1 MYQKIKAKFKAS
13 PTVFYACSIVAS
25 WAGVGSLMNFRTIA
39 LRYGAVPAIIW
50 AVFNSLAC
58 ITFGLFAD
66 RVPSIRRIMQS
77 KVMFYFIGL
86 LTLFQT
92 WTQMSGIYEIF
103 GDTPIGTKGG
113 MIIVYVTCVAFLIML
128 LKDGMIRNVLS
139 DGFSWV
145 VVYGLLA
152 VVVAAAL
159 VYTGGTF
166 AVIDPGVN
174 AAGIKAGWSIWTA
187 WRNISTRAIQS
198 RRNRMKLWAVS
209 AGWRGKRMAVKRM
222 FSSSVT
228 ETDSFLELPL
238 KSQALYFHL
247 GMQGDDDGFVAN
259 PRAIIRSIGCT
270 ARDLKP
276 LETAGYV
283 ISFPSK
289 VLVITDWKANNNLR
303 NDRYKPTA
311 FQNELAQ
318 LAESANKRYIL
329 ANFGIPTG
337 NQTDTIGIPSD
348 NQVTT
353 QHSIAEHSS
362 GRSCKKAATAA
373 RQRPTAGYHTRV
385 CCTVCRC
392 LYAAVRLYPRS
403 ARRV

>member
-1 MYQKIKAKFKAS
+1 
-13 PTVFYACSIVAS
+13 
-25 WAGVGSLMNFRTIA
+25 
-39 LRYGAVPAIIW
+39 
-50 AVFNSLAC
+50 
-58 ITFGLFAD
+58 
-66 RVPSIRRIMQS
+66 
-77 KVMFYFIGL
+77 
-86 LTLFQT
+86 
-92 WTQMSGIYEIF
+92 
-103 GDTPIGTKGG
+103 
-113 MIIVYVTCVAFLIML
+113 
-128 LKDGMIRNVLS
+128 
-139 DGFSWV
+139 
-145 VVYGLLA
+145 
-152 VVVAAAL
+152 
-159 VYTGGTF
+159 
-166 AVIDPGVN
+166 
-174 AAGIKAGWSIWTA
+174 
-187 WRNISTRAIQS
+187 
-198 RRNRMKLWAVS
+198 
-209 AGWRGKRMAVKRM
+209 MAVKRM

-329 ANFGIPTG
+329 ANFGIP
-337 NQTDTIGIPSD
+337 SD

-353 QHSIAEHSS
+353 QHSIAEHSLES
-362 GRSCKKAATAA
+362 SKKAAT
-373 RQRPTAGYHTRV
+373 TATDSRADSGLAEIVQHFQEV
-385 CCTVCRC
+385 IGIF
-392 LYAAVRLYPRS
+392 PRS
-403 ARRV
+403 ALDKLQRWRGIYSVEIIRAAIDEAAENNVRKWRYVDGVLKGWQADGVRTLGDVQARREARKKPEQPQERKWEVLT

>member
-1 MYQKIKAKFKAS
+1 
-13 PTVFYACSIVAS
+13 
-25 WAGVGSLMNFRTIA
+25 
-39 LRYGAVPAIIW
+39 
-50 AVFNSLAC
+50 
-58 ITFGLFAD
+58 
-66 RVPSIRRIMQS
+66 
-77 KVMFYFIGL
+77 
-86 LTLFQT
+86 
-92 WTQMSGIYEIF
+92 
-103 GDTPIGTKGG
+103 
-113 MIIVYVTCVAFLIML
+113 
-128 LKDGMIRNVLS
+128 
-139 DGFSWV
+139 
-145 VVYGLLA
+145 
-152 VVVAAAL
+152 
-159 VYTGGTF
+159 
-166 AVIDPGVN
+166 
-174 AAGIKAGWSIWTA
+174 
-187 WRNISTRAIQS
+187 
-198 RRNRMKLWAVS
+198 
-209 AGWRGKRMAVKRM
+209 MAVKRM

-353 QHSIAEHSS
+353 QHSIAEHSLES
-362 GRSCKKAATAA
+362 SKKAAT
-373 RQRPTAGYHTRV
+373 TATDSRADSGLAEIVQHFQEV
-385 CCTVCRC
+385 IGIF
-392 LYAAVRLYPRS
+392 PRS
-403 ARRV
+403 ALDKLQRWRGIYSVEIIRAASDEAAENNVRKWRYVDGVLKGWQADGVRTLGDVQARREARKKPEQPQERKWEVLT

>member
-1 MYQKIKAKFKAS
+1 
-13 PTVFYACSIVAS
+13 
-25 WAGVGSLMNFRTIA
+25 
-39 LRYGAVPAIIW
+39 
-50 AVFNSLAC
+50 
-58 ITFGLFAD
+58 
-66 RVPSIRRIMQS
+66 
-77 KVMFYFIGL
+77 
-86 LTLFQT
+86 
-92 WTQMSGIYEIF
+92 
-103 GDTPIGTKGG
+103 
-113 MIIVYVTCVAFLIML
+113 
-128 LKDGMIRNVLS
+128 
-139 DGFSWV
+139 
-145 VVYGLLA
+145 
-152 VVVAAAL
+152 
-159 VYTGGTF
+159 
-166 AVIDPGVN
+166 
-174 AAGIKAGWSIWTA
+174 
-187 WRNISTRAIQS
+187 
-198 RRNRMKLWAVS
+198 
-209 AGWRGKRMAVKRM
+209 MAVKRM

-303 NDRYKPTA
+303 NDRYKPIA

-329 ANFGIPTG
+329 ANLGIPTG
-337 NQTDTIGIPSD
+337 NQMDTIGIPSD

-362 GRSCKKAATAA
+362 ERSCKKAATTAA
-373 RQRPTAGYHTRV
+373 RTDSDLAQIVQHFQTEIGEF
-385 CCTVCRC
+385 
-392 LYAAVRLYPRS
+392 PRS
-403 ARRV
+403 ALDKLQRYREAFSTELICKAIDEAAENGVRKWRYVDGILRGWQADGVHTLGDVEARREARRKPEPPQEKKLEVLT

>member
-1 MYQKIKAKFKAS
+1 
-13 PTVFYACSIVAS
+13 
-25 WAGVGSLMNFRTIA
+25 
-39 LRYGAVPAIIW
+39 
-50 AVFNSLAC
+50 
-58 ITFGLFAD
+58 
-66 RVPSIRRIMQS
+66 
-77 KVMFYFIGL
+77 
-86 LTLFQT
+86 
-92 WTQMSGIYEIF
+92 
-103 GDTPIGTKGG
+103 
-113 MIIVYVTCVAFLIML
+113 
-128 LKDGMIRNVLS
+128 
-139 DGFSWV
+139 
-145 VVYGLLA
+145 
-152 VVVAAAL
+152 
-159 VYTGGTF
+159 
-166 AVIDPGVN
+166 
-174 AAGIKAGWSIWTA
+174 
-187 WRNISTRAIQS
+187 
-198 RRNRMKLWAVS
+198 
-209 AGWRGKRMAVKRM
+209 M

-318 LAESANKRYIL
+318 LTESANKRYIL
-329 ANFGIPTG
+329 ASLGIPTG
-337 NQTDTIGIPSD
+337 NQMDTIGIPSD

-362 GRSCKKAATAA
+362 GRSCKKAATTAA
-373 RQRPTAGYHTRV
+373 RTDSDLAQIVQHFQAEIGEF
-385 CCTVCRC
+385 
-392 LYAAVRLYPRS
+392 PRS
-403 ARRV
+403 ALDKLQRYREAFSTELICKAIDEAAENGVRKWRYVDGILKGWQADGVRTLGDVEARREARRKPRARDEKEMEVLTGTHRTCCLVRCWHSQTLHRIPCRIWMWSTLHQMCNLSLLPYQDFGIQLARWMLCRSANGIQT

>member
-1 MYQKIKAKFKAS
+1 
-13 PTVFYACSIVAS
+13 
-25 WAGVGSLMNFRTIA
+25 
-39 LRYGAVPAIIW
+39 
-50 AVFNSLAC
+50 
-58 ITFGLFAD
+58 
-66 RVPSIRRIMQS
+66 
-77 KVMFYFIGL
+77 
-86 LTLFQT
+86 
-92 WTQMSGIYEIF
+92 
-103 GDTPIGTKGG
+103 
-113 MIIVYVTCVAFLIML
+113 
-128 LKDGMIRNVLS
+128 
-139 DGFSWV
+139 
-145 VVYGLLA
+145 
-152 VVVAAAL
+152 
-159 VYTGGTF
+159 
-166 AVIDPGVN
+166 
-174 AAGIKAGWSIWTA
+174 
-187 WRNISTRAIQS
+187 
-198 RRNRMKLWAVS
+198 
-209 AGWRGKRMAVKRM
+209 MAVKRM

-318 LAESANKRYIL
+318 LTESANKRYIL
-329 ANFGIPTG
+329 ASFGIPTG

-353 QHSIAEHSS
+353 QHSLAEHSLES
-362 GRSCKKAATAA
+362 SKKAAT
-373 RQRPTAGYHTRV
+373 TATDSRV
-385 CCTVCRC
+385 DSGLAEIVQHFQE
-392 LYAAVRLYPRS
+392 VIGIFPRS
-403 ARRV
+403 ALDKLQRYREAFSTELICKAIDEAAENGVRKWRYVDGILKGWQADGVRTLGDVQARREARKKPEQPQERKWEVLT

>member
-1 MYQKIKAKFKAS
+1 
-13 PTVFYACSIVAS
+13 
-25 WAGVGSLMNFRTIA
+25 
-39 LRYGAVPAIIW
+39 
-50 AVFNSLAC
+50 
-58 ITFGLFAD
+58 
-66 RVPSIRRIMQS
+66 
-77 KVMFYFIGL
+77 
-86 LTLFQT
+86 
-92 WTQMSGIYEIF
+92 
-103 GDTPIGTKGG
+103 
-113 MIIVYVTCVAFLIML
+113 
-128 LKDGMIRNVLS
+128 
-139 DGFSWV
+139 
-145 VVYGLLA
+145 
-152 VVVAAAL
+152 
-159 VYTGGTF
+159 
-166 AVIDPGVN
+166 
-174 AAGIKAGWSIWTA
+174 
-187 WRNISTRAIQS
+187 
-198 RRNRMKLWAVS
+198 
-209 AGWRGKRMAVKRM
+209 MAVKRM

-318 LAESANKRYIL
+318 LTESANKRYIL
-329 ANFGIPTG
+329 ASLGIPTG
-337 NQTDTIGIPSD
+337 NQMDTIGIPSD

-362 GRSCKKAATAA
+362 GRSCKKAATTAA
-373 RQRPTAGYHTRV
+373 RTDSDLAQIVQHFQAEIGEF
-385 CCTVCRC
+385 
-392 LYAAVRLYPRS
+392 PRS
-403 ARRV
+403 ALDKLQRYREAFSTELICKAIDEAAESGVRKWRYVDALLAQPDLAPYSLPDLDVEHFAPDVQPVFAAVSGFWNSTGTLDAVQICERYPDLKTAVMGCFDEWSAECVRATRPNVEKWTQLVLEQAALTKFQSLAFRQAAA